1 MYVTPRRS
9 PATLVLL
16 AVAAFALLASL
27 VSQAGSA
34 APPTSAAGP
43 AQAKTD
49 SGDYPPTPV
58 YVYPT
63 NAAKLFR
70 WGAEAWKDEFE
81 VNPLRSDWAV
91 SDGGDVVTRN
101 GMLTLMAYPN
111 SGTVTA
117 TPTTQK
123 AKTGRWETRM
133 RVWEKKRNVGTAY
146 RAYWELVP
154 VKARKYHCGAQSIVM
169 ASYSQDELV
178 AAGAVRTLP
187 DQEFSYSVP
196 LPLTQGWFHTFAV
209 EVAEDHISWFVDRVV
224 VHTERR
230 PEALA
235 GVRFKPQF
243 RLEAVDGESMRPTWM
258 QMDWVRYYTMKR
270 PGILPIEAPEMT
282 QGTYAEAC

>member
-1 MYVTPRRS
+1 MYLTPRRS
-9 PATLVLL
+9 PATIVLL
-16 AVAAFALLASL
+16 AAAAFALLASL

-34 APPTSAAGP
+34 APPTSASGP
-43 AQAKTD
+43 AKAD
-49 SGDYPPTPV
+49 NYPPTPV
-58 YVYPT
+58 YIYPT
-63 NAAKLFR
+63 NAAKMFR